1 MTHEEQLRLTNR
13 ANAILGRLQAGGETP
28 SREELLALAGAASE
42 LGRRLEKMND
52 RMLSIAASVMG
63 VRHDMLFGDTDVRV
77 AAARLEEVEKTLLES
92 RLAEG

>member
-1 MTHEEQLRLTNR
+1 
-13 ANAILGRLQAGGETP
+13 
-28 SREELLALAGAASE
+28 
-42 LGRRLEKMND
+42 MND